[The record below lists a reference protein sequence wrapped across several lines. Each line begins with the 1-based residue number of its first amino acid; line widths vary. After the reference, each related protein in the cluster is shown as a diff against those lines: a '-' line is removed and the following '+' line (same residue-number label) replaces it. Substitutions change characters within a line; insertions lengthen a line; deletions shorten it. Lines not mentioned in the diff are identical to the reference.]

1 MSAAPEH
8 DPLLVNAI
16 VHDDRHVLVVYD
28 DGVSGLL
35 DVAPLIAQGSFFED
49 LADPALLRRVTIDT
63 EWNTLSWPNGADL
76 APEFVRETIEAQHA
90 GLLRYMESLR
100 TAA

>member
-1 MSAAPEH
+1 MSAAPQR
-8 DPLLVNAI
+8 DPVLVNAI
-16 VHDDRHVLVVYD
+16 FHDDHHVLVVYD

-35 DVAPLIAQGSFFED
+35 DVAPLVAQGSFFED
-49 LADPALLRRVTIDT
+49 LADPAFFRRVTIDT
-63 EWNTLSWPNGADL
+63 EWNTLAWPNGADL

-90 GLLRYMESLR
+90 GFLHFMESFG